1 MELDFEHCYRAVDSR
16 DPRFDGCFYTAV
28 RTTGIYCRPSCPA
41 VTPKRENVTFYVSA
55 AAAQRGGFRACRR
68 CRPDAA
74 PGSPE
79 WDSRADTVGR
89 AMRLIGDGVVDRD
102 GVPGLAARLGYTER
116 HLNRILTAE
125 LGAGPLA
132 LARAQRAQTA
142 RILVETTELGL
153 AEIAFAAGF
162 GSVRQ
167 FNDTMLAVYARSPSQ
182 MREKR
187 PSGRSEAGVVNL
199 RLAYR
204 PPLHASALLGFLA
217 ARTLPGVDAVV
228 DGTYHRGLNLPHGT
242 AQVALTPGD
251 RWIHA
256 TLRLGDV
263 RDLAPA
269 VARCRRLLDLD
280 ADPVAVDAL
289 LGADPA
295 LAAAVGAEPGVRVP
309 RAVDGFE
316 TAVRAIVGQQVSVAG
331 ARTTLVRILTAAA
344 APGPSSS
351 PGAGTGTG
359 TPDEL
364 LAPTRGT
371 AGHLIGSPPVD
382 IHDALPEPSPSTAVT
397 HSDFPPPELVAGF
410 PSAETPAGPRSAET
424 NASFRSAETNA
435 GLPLAM
441 TGIPSAD
448 ALAGLPSAV
457 TSVRSTDAL
466 AGLPLDAVMAHFPS
480 TEALTGFPSAEV
492 IAGLPDSAFGMPA
505 ARRASIRALA
515 EAVADGK
522 LDLDPGAD
530 RAETIARLVELP
542 GIGPWTAGYVAMRAI
557 GDPDVFLPT
566 DLAARRGA
574 EALGLPGTAK
584 ALATHAEEHWRP
596 WRSYALI
603 RLWRAA

>member
-102 GVPGLAARLGYTER
+102 GVPGLASRLGYTER
-116 HLNRILTAE
+116 HLHRILTAE

-142 RILVETTELGL
+142 RILVETTGLGL
-153 AEIAFAAGF
+153 SEIAFAAGF

-167 FNDTMLAVYARSPSQ
+167 FNDTMLEVYARSPSQ
-182 MREKR
+182 MRENR
-187 PSGRSEAGVVNL
+187 PTGPGEAGVVNL

-204 PPLHASALLGFLA
+204 PPLHAGSLLDFFA
-217 ARTLPGVDAVV
+217 ARTLPGVDTVV
-228 DGTYHRGLNLPHGT
+228 DGSYRRGVNLPHGT
-242 AQVALTPGD
+242 AEATLRPGD

-256 TLRLGDV
+256 TLRLSDV

-269 VARCRRLLDLD
+269 VARCRRLFDLD

-295 LAAAVGAEPGVRVP
+295 LAAVVRAEPGVRVP

-316 TAVRAIVGQQVSVAG
+316 TAIRAIVGQQVSVAS
-331 ARTTLVRILTAAA
+331 ARTTLGRILKAANTSAPEQDTIEHLIASPPLDTFVPLPEPGTGRAGFPAA
-344 APGPSSS
+344 APGATLPGS
-351 PGAGTGTG
+351 GAG
-359 TPDEL
+359 P
-364 LAPTRGT
+364 
-371 AGHLIGSPPVD
+371 
-382 IHDALPEPSPSTAVT
+382 
-397 HSDFPPPELVAGF
+397 AGF
-410 PSAETPAGPRSAET
+410 PSSAT
-424 NASFRSAETNA
+424 GATGATGA
-435 GLPLAM
+435 TLPDSGA
-441 TGIPSAD
+441 
-448 ALAGLPSAV
+448 
-457 TSVRSTDAL
+457 
-466 AGLPLDAVMAHFPS
+466 
-480 TEALTGFPSAEV
+480 ALTGFPGAAAV
-492 IAGLPDSAFGMPA
+492 AALPDSAFGMPV
-505 ARRASIRALA
+505 ARRATIRALA
-515 EAVADGK
+515 EAVAEGR

-530 RAETIARLVELP
+530 RAETVARLTELP
-542 GIGPWTAGYVAMRAI
+542 GIGPWTAGYVAIRAI
-557 GDPDVFLPT
+557 GDPDTFLAT

-574 EALGLPGTAK
+574 HALGLPDTAK
-584 ALATHAEEHWRP
+584 ALATHAEQWRP

>member
-41 VTPKRENVTFYVSA
+41 VTPKRENVTFYPSA

-79 WDSRADTVGR
+79 WDIRADTVGR
-89 AMRLIGDGVVDRD
+89 AMRLIGDGVVDRE
-102 GVPGLAARLGYTER
+102 GVPGLAGRLGYTER
-116 HLNRILTAE
+116 HLNRMLTTE

-142 RILVETTELGL
+142 RILVETTDLGL

-167 FNDTMLAVYARSPSQ
+167 FNDTMLEVYARSPSQ
-182 MREKR
+182 MREKQ
-187 PSGRSEAGVVNL
+187 PVGRGEAGVVNL

-204 PPLHASALLGFLA
+204 PPLHAESLLAFFAG
-217 ARTLPGVDAVV
+217 RTLPGVDEVV
-228 DGTYHRGLNLPHGT
+228 DGAYRRGLNLPHGSAT
-242 AQVALTPGD
+242 VSLRPGD
-251 RWIHA
+251 RVVHA
-256 TLRLGDV
+256 TLRLDDV

-269 VARCRRLLDLD
+269 VARCRRLFDLD
-280 ADPVAVDAL
+280 ADPVAVDGL

-295 LAAAVGAEPGVRVP
+295 LAGAVAGEPGVRVP

-316 TAVRAIVGQQVSVAG
+316 MAVRAVVGQQVSVAG
-331 ARTTLVRILTAAA
+331 ARTTLGRILKAAVVLVAVGEPTPIPQTDTTAR
-344 APGPSSS
+344 
-351 PGAGTGTG
+351 
-359 TPDEL
+359 L
-364 LAPTRGT
+364 
-371 AGHLIGSPPVD
+371 
-382 IHDALPEPSPSTAVT
+382 
-397 HSDFPPPELVAGF
+397 AGF
-410 PSAETPAGPRSAET
+410 PPA
-424 NASFRSAETNA
+424 
-435 GLPLAM
+435 
-441 TGIPSAD
+441 D
-448 ALAGLPSAV
+448 
-457 TSVRSTDAL
+457 
-466 AGLPLDAVMAHFPS
+466 
-480 TEALTGFPSAEV
+480 V
-492 IAGLPDSAFGMPA
+492 IAALPDTAFGMPT
-505 ARRASIRALA
+505 ARRATIRALA
-515 EAVADGK
+515 EAVAAGK
-522 LDLDPGAD
+522 LDLDPTAD
-530 RAETIARLVELP
+530 RTETVARLTELP

-574 EALGLPGTAK
+574 EALGLPATAK
-584 ALATHAEEHWRP
+584 TLSSYAERWRP

>member
-41 VTPKRENVTFYVSA
+41 VTPKRQNVTFYVSA

-79 WDSRADTVGR
+79 WDTRADTVGR
-89 AMRLIGDGVVDRD
+89 AMRLIGDGVVDRE

-116 HLNRILTAE
+116 HLNRMLTTE

-142 RILVETTELGL
+142 RILVETTTLGL
-153 AEIAFAAGF
+153 ADIAFAAGF

-167 FNDTMLAVYARSPSQ
+167 FNDTMLEVYARSPSQ
-182 MREKR
+182 MREKQ
-187 PSGRSEAGVVNL
+187 PAAGRGEAGVVSL

-204 PPLHASALLGFLA
+204 PPLHAGSLLEFFA
-217 ARTLPGVDAVV
+217 ARTLPGVDEVV
-228 DGTYHRGLNLPHGT
+228 DGAYRRGLSLPHGN
-242 AQVALTPGD
+242 AEVVLTPGE
-251 RWIHA
+251 RWVHA
-256 TLRLGDV
+256 TLQLGDV

-269 VARCRRLLDLD
+269 VARCRRLFDLD
-280 ADPVAVDAL
+280 ADPVAVDGL

-295 LAAAVGAEPGVRVP
+295 LAAPVAAEPGVRVP

-316 TAVRAIVGQQVSVAG
+316 MAVRAVVGQQVSVAG
-331 ARTTLVRILTAAA
+331 ARTTLGRMIRAAGEVVSA
-344 APGPSSS
+344 LGEPTPI
-351 PGAGTGTG
+351 PQTTVTG
-359 TPDEL
+359 
-364 LAPTRGT
+364 R
-371 AGHLIGSPPVD
+371 
-382 IHDALPEPSPSTAVT
+382 
-397 HSDFPPPELVAGF
+397 
-410 PSAETPAGPRSAET
+410 
-424 NASFRSAETNA
+424 
-435 GLPLAM
+435 
-441 TGIPSAD
+441 
-448 ALAGLPSAV
+448 
-457 TSVRSTDAL
+457 
-466 AGLPLDAVMAHFPS
+466 
-480 TEALTGFPSAEV
+480 LTGFPAASA

-505 ARRASIRALA
+505 ARRATIRALA

-522 LDLDPGAD
+522 LDLAPGAD
-530 RAETIARLVELP
+530 RDETVARLTELP

-574 EALGLPGTAK
+574 EAVGLPGTAR
-584 ALATHAEEHWRP
+584 ALATYAERWRP

>member
-41 VTPKRENVTFYVSA
+41 VTPKRANVTFYVSA

-79 WDSRADTVGR
+79 WDTRADTVGR
-89 AMRLIGDGVVDRD
+89 AMRLIGDGVVDRE

-116 HLNRILTAE
+116 HLGRILTAE

-153 AEIAFAAGF
+153 SEIAFAAGF

-167 FNDTMLAVYARSPSQ
+167 FNDTMLEVYARSPSQ

-187 PSGRSEAGVVNL
+187 PTGQSEAGVVNL

-204 PPLHASALLGFLA
+204 PPLHASSLLGFFA
-217 ARTLPGVDAVV
+217 ARTLPGVDAVAN
-228 DGTYHRGLNLPHGT
+228 GTYRRGLNLPHGT
-242 AQVALTPGD
+242 ADVALSPGD

-256 TLRLGDV
+256 TLRLSDV

-269 VARCRRLLDLD
+269 VARCRRLFDLD
-280 ADPVAVDAL
+280 SDPVAVDAL

-295 LAAAVGAEPGVRVP
+295 LTTAVEAEPGVRVP

-316 TAVRAIVGQQVSVAG
+316 MAIRAIVGQQVSVAG
-331 ARTTLVRILTAAA
+331 ARTTLGRILTAAA
-344 APGPSSS
+344 NGPNTPAPDQSD
-351 PGAGTGTG
+351 T
-359 TPDEL
+359 E
-364 LAPTRGT
+364 
-371 AGHLIGSPPVD
+371 HLIGPPLD
-382 IHDALPEPSPSTAVT
+382 TSIGPPGTAPGVT
-397 HSDFPPPELVAGF
+397 LATTAAATAGSGLAGF
-410 PSAETPAGPRSAET
+410 PSAEVVAA
-424 NASFRSAETNA
+424 
-435 GLPLAM
+435 
-441 TGIPSAD
+441 
-448 ALAGLPSAV
+448 
-457 TSVRSTDAL
+457 
-466 AGLPLDAVMAHFPS
+466 
-480 TEALTGFPSAEV
+480 
-492 IAGLPDSAFGMPA
+492 LPDSAFGMPA
-505 ARRASIRALA
+505 ARRATIRALA
-515 EAVADGK
+515 EAVADGRI
-522 LDLDPGAD
+522 DLDPGAD
-530 RAETIARLVELP
+530 RAETVARLIELP
-542 GIGPWTAGYVAMRAI
+542 GVGPWTAGYVAMRAI
-557 GDPDVFLPT
+557 GDPDTFLAT

-574 EALGLPGTAK
+574 EALGLPSTAK
-584 ALATHAEEHWRP
+584 ALAIHAEHWRP